1 MKAILTQTLMLLA
14 VVGLVMATS
23 DKKKEI
29 DGPVIGIDLGTT
41 YSCVG
46 IFKNG
51 RVEIIPNELGNR
63 ITPSTVAFTDEE
75 KLVGEAAKNQASV
88 NPLRTVYVVK
98 RLIGRNFDD
107 KEVQRDLKYLSYK
120 VINKSGKPYVS
131 IETTAGKK
139 TLSPEEVSAM
149 VLVKMKEVAEA
160 YLGRDVKYAVVTVP
174 AYFNDAQRQAT
185 KDAGVIAGL
194 DVLRIINEPTAAAIA
209 YGLDKK
215 SGEKNII
222 VFDLGGGTFDV
233 SLLTIDNGV
242 FEVVATAGDT
252 HLGGEDFDQRLTE
265 HFVKTFKKKNN
276 LDLKKD
282 PRAFQKL
289 KQEVEKAKR
298 DLSSVHQ
305 VKITIEGIMDGI
317 DLSETITRA
326 RFEELC
332 GDLFKK
338 TLKPV
343 QTVLDDSGMKKSE
356 IDEIV
361 LVGGST
367 RIPKVQQ
374 LIKDFFN
381 GKEPNRGINPDEA
394 VAYGAAVQG
403 GIMGGEQSEET
414 KDLLLID
421 VTPLTLGIETVGGV
435 MTKVIP
441 RGTIIPAKKSQVFTT
456 YQDQQTTVSISVFE
470 GERALTKDN
479 HNLGKF
485 DMNGIPPAPKGVPQI
500 EVTFEIDEN
509 SILTVSAN
517 DKGTGK
523 KETITITNDKG
534 RLTKEEIDQMIA
546 DSEKYAEEDK
556 AIKEKIDAKNQFENY
571 IYQMKNSVEDKDKLA
586 EKLSEEDKSSIKDAL
601 TDASD
606 WLNANSDAEKDEF
619 EDKLKELQSVCDP
632 IISKVY
638 QGMGGQGGAAADD
651 DEEFDDL

>member
-1 MKAILTQTLMLLA
+1 M
-14 VVGLVMATS
+14 
-23 DKKKEI
+23 
-29 DGPVIGIDLGTT
+29 
-41 YSCVG
+41 
-46 IFKNG
+46 
-51 RVEIIPNELGNR
+51 
-63 ITPSTVAFTDEE
+63 
-75 KLVGEAAKNQASV
+75 

-98 RLIGRNFDD
+98 RLIGRNFND

-120 VINKSGKPYVS
+120 VVDKAGKPYVS
-131 IETTAGKK
+131 IETPSGKK
-139 TLSPEEVSAM
+139 VMSPEEISAM
-149 VLVKMKEVAEA
+149 ILTKMKEVAEA
-160 YLGRDVKYAVVTVP
+160 YLGKEVKYAVVTVP

-209 YGLDKK
+209 YGMDKK
-215 SGEKNII
+215 QGEKNIV

-265 HFVKTFKKKNN
+265 HFVKIFKKKN
-276 LDLKKD
+276 DGVDIKKD
-282 PRAFQKL
+282 PRALQML

-305 VKITIEGIMDGI
+305 VKITIEGLIDGI
-317 DLSETITRA
+317 DFVETITRA

-332 GDLFKK
+332 ADLFKK
-338 TLKPV
+338 TLQPV
-343 QTVLDDSGMKKSE
+343 QQVLDDAGMKKTE
-356 IDEIV
+356 IDEVV

-403 GIMGGEQSEET
+403 GILGGEQSEET
-414 KDLLLID
+414 KDILLID

-441 RGTIIPAKKSQVFTT
+441 RGTVIPAKKSQVFTT

-485 DMNGIPPAPKGVPQI
+485 DMSGIPPAPKGVPQI

-509 SILTVSAN
+509 SILTVSAA

-534 RLTKEEIDQMIA
+534 RLTKEEIEQMIA

-556 AIKEKIDAKNQFENY
+556 AIKEKIDARNTFENY
-571 IYQMKNSVEDKDKLA
+571 IYQMKNSVTDKDKLA
-586 EKLSEEDKSSIKDAL
+586 EKLSEEDKGTIKDAL
-601 TDASD
+601 TDAQD
-606 WLNANSDAEKDEF
+606 WLNANTDAEKDDF
-619 EDKLKELQSVCDP
+619 EDKLKELQTICDP

-638 QGMGGQGGAAADD
+638 QSQGGQSGSGSQ
-651 DEEFDDL
+651 EEEEYDDL